1 MDKLI
6 ANRYQLLE
14 SVGQGGMAD
23 VYKAMDTI
31 LNRIVAIKILRGEL
45 ADDPMT
51 LLRFQREASAASK
64 LSHPNVVDVYDVG
77 ESDGRHYI
85 VMEYVRGRTLKQ
97 LIAQRGALNLDEA
110 IDIMMQLT
118 SAISLA
124 HEKHIIHRDI
134 KPQNI
139 LVKDDGTVKITDFG
153 IAIAHDSIQLT
164 QNHTV
169 MGSAHYLAPETTKG
183 EAPTSAVDIYA
194 LGIVFYELLSGK
206 VPFNGTNPT
215 EIAVKHLREKMPYI
229 RDFNPTIP
237 QSVENVI
244 LKATAKR
251 VDQRYQS
258 VDEMID
264 DLAHCR
270 LAEYANVDR
279 LELDD
284 DPVFAVKVQDGH
296 LHVETNQPK
305 KKHRTV
311 IAAAIASLA
320 AVIILLSAVL
330 TASGVISMDHLLGT
344 PIPQVVDLSVQDAI
358 ELLNEEGIE
367 LRHLHEIRKKS
378 GTMDETDLQTIEI
391 LFESFE
397 DNLMQLEYSGDY
409 FLSLPVSNSFI
420 RELKKMP
427 EGLDKFETAFFSKM
441 ALKDLTAAAKS
452 EEREY
457 QEFCL
462 DDLRRYH
469 REDFEALRDFVAGY
483 FQGRQI
489 DAEKI
494 ADRLDRGI
502 ADNFILP
509 LYGEERLAPD
519 TLERALAGFAK
530 DKNMTETDRKFL
542 RSIGKYHASRL
553 QKSHVGFPALKGE
566 FISEAC
572 AYWDIKRTR
581 NNMKKILSGA
591 DAVYQEQLPKY
602 RLYKKFRDAERHSVK
617 GSILTMQMMGMFKS
631 ARNR

>member
-6 ANRYQLLE
+6 ANRYLLI
-14 SVGQGGMAD
+14 SNIGQGGMAD
-23 VYKAMDTI
+23 VYKAIDTI
-31 LNRIVAIKILRGEL
+31 LNREVAVKVLRGEL
-45 ADDPMT
+45 SHDPMT

-97 LIAQRGALNLDEA
+97 LVAQRGALNLDEA

-367 LRHLHEIRKKS
+367 EERIIIEEVLCDDVEKGNVVAVDPQPQQRLRS
-378 GTMDETDLQTIEI
+378 GENVTLQVSRGGHYVVENYVGMSVSQLRQLFEENGINIEI
-391 LFESFE
+391 IQKEEARWDVSKGTILSQSLAVGDKIDPQG
-397 DNLMQLEYSGDY
+397 DNEIEVVVASSPTFVIPSDIIGMKLQD
-409 FLSLPVSNSFI
+409 
-420 RELKKMP
+420 
-427 EGLDKFETAFFSKM
+427 A
-441 ALKDLTAAAKS
+441 KDLLSSYGAAVVTSRVS
-452 EEREY
+452 EDILNEE
-457 QEFCL
+457 
-462 DDLRRYH
+462 
-469 REDFEALRDFVAGY
+469 
-483 FQGRQI
+483 
-489 DAEKI
+489 EKI
-494 ADRLDRGI
+494 GSGLVVRCDPGPQTTYTQEGTDSYI
-502 ADNFILP
+502 V
-509 LYGEERLAPD
+509 LY
-519 TLERALAGFAK
+519 
-530 DKNMTETDRKFL
+530 
-542 RSIGKYHASRL
+542 Y
-553 QKSHVGFPALKGE
+553 
-566 FISEAC
+566 
-572 AYWDIKRTR
+572 Y
-581 NNMKKILSGA
+581 
-591 DAVYQEQLPKY
+591 
-602 RLYKKFRDAERHSVK
+602 
-617 GSILTMQMMGMFKS
+617 
-631 ARNR
+631 

>member
-6 ANRYQLLE
+6 ANRYLLI
-14 SVGQGGMAD
+14 SNIGQGGMAD
-23 VYKAMDTI
+23 VYKAIDTI
-31 LNRIVAIKILRGEL
+31 LNREVAVKVLRGEL
-45 ADDPMT
+45 SHDPMT

-77 ESDGRHYI
+77 ESGGRHYI

-215 EIAVKHLREKMPYI
+215 EIAVKHLREKMSYI

-367 LRHLHEIRKKS
+367 EERIIIEEVLSDDVEKGNVVAVDPQPQQRVRSGENVTLQVSRGGHYVVENYVGMSVSQLRQLFEENGIN
-378 GTMDETDLQTIEI
+378 IEI
-391 LFESFE
+391 IQKEEARWDVSKGTILSQSLAVGDKIDPQG
-397 DNLMQLEYSGDY
+397 DNEIEVVVASSPTFVIPSDIIGMKLQD
-409 FLSLPVSNSFI
+409 
-420 RELKKMP
+420 
-427 EGLDKFETAFFSKM
+427 A
-441 ALKDLTAAAKS
+441 KDLLSSYGAAVVTSRVS
-452 EEREY
+452 EDILNEE
-457 QEFCL
+457 
-462 DDLRRYH
+462 
-469 REDFEALRDFVAGY
+469 
-483 FQGRQI
+483 
-489 DAEKI
+489 EKI
-494 ADRLDRGI
+494 GSGLVVRCDPGPQTTYTQEGTDSYI
-502 ADNFILP
+502 V
-509 LYGEERLAPD
+509 LY
-519 TLERALAGFAK
+519 
-530 DKNMTETDRKFL
+530 
-542 RSIGKYHASRL
+542 Y
-553 QKSHVGFPALKGE
+553 
-566 FISEAC
+566 
-572 AYWDIKRTR
+572 Y
-581 NNMKKILSGA
+581 
-591 DAVYQEQLPKY
+591 
-602 RLYKKFRDAERHSVK
+602 
-617 GSILTMQMMGMFKS
+617 
-631 ARNR
+631 

>member
-6 ANRYQLLE
+6 ANRYLLI
-14 SVGQGGMAD
+14 SNIGQGGMAD
-23 VYKAMDTI
+23 VYKAIDTI
-31 LNRIVAIKILRGEL
+31 LNREVAVKVLRGEL
-45 ADDPMT
+45 SHDPLT

-367 LRHLHEIRKKS
+367 EERIIIEKVLSDDVEKGNVVAVDPQPQQRLRS
-378 GTMDETDLQTIEI
+378 GENVTLQVSRGGHYVVENYVGMSVSQLRQLFEENGINIEI
-391 LFESFE
+391 IQKEEARWDVSKGTILSQSLAVGDKIDPQG
-397 DNLMQLEYSGDY
+397 DNEIEVVVASSPTFVIPSDIIGMKLQD
-409 FLSLPVSNSFI
+409 
-420 RELKKMP
+420 
-427 EGLDKFETAFFSKM
+427 A
-441 ALKDLTAAAKS
+441 KDLLSSYGAAVVTSRVS
-452 EEREY
+452 EDILNEE
-457 QEFCL
+457 
-462 DDLRRYH
+462 
-469 REDFEALRDFVAGY
+469 
-483 FQGRQI
+483 
-489 DAEKI
+489 EKI
-494 ADRLDRGI
+494 GSGLVVRCDPGPQTTYTQEGTDSYI
-502 ADNFILP
+502 V
-509 LYGEERLAPD
+509 LY
-519 TLERALAGFAK
+519 
-530 DKNMTETDRKFL
+530 
-542 RSIGKYHASRL
+542 Y
-553 QKSHVGFPALKGE
+553 
-566 FISEAC
+566 
-572 AYWDIKRTR
+572 Y
-581 NNMKKILSGA
+581 
-591 DAVYQEQLPKY
+591 
-602 RLYKKFRDAERHSVK
+602 
-617 GSILTMQMMGMFKS
+617 
-631 ARNR
+631 

>member
-1 MDKLI
+1 MDMDKLI
-6 ANRYQLLE
+6 ANRYLLI
-14 SVGQGGMAD
+14 SNIGQGGMAD
-23 VYKAMDTI
+23 VYKAIDTI
-31 LNRIVAIKILRGEL
+31 LNREVAVKVLRGEL
-45 ADDPMT
+45 SHDPMT

-367 LRHLHEIRKKS
+367 EERIIIEEVLSDDVEKGNVVAVDPQPQQRLRS
-378 GTMDETDLQTIEI
+378 GENVTLQVSRGGHYVVENYVGMSVSQLRQLFEENGINIEI
-391 LFESFE
+391 IQKEEARWDVSKGTILSQSLAVGDKIDPQG
-397 DNLMQLEYSGDY
+397 DNEIEVVVASSPTFVIPSDIIGMKLQD
-409 FLSLPVSNSFI
+409 
-420 RELKKMP
+420 
-427 EGLDKFETAFFSKM
+427 A
-441 ALKDLTAAAKS
+441 KDLLSSYGAAVVTSRVS
-452 EEREY
+452 EDILNEE
-457 QEFCL
+457 
-462 DDLRRYH
+462 
-469 REDFEALRDFVAGY
+469 
-483 FQGRQI
+483 
-489 DAEKI
+489 EKI
-494 ADRLDRGI
+494 GSGLVVRCDPGPQTTYTQEGTDSYI
-502 ADNFILP
+502 V
-509 LYGEERLAPD
+509 LY
-519 TLERALAGFAK
+519 
-530 DKNMTETDRKFL
+530 
-542 RSIGKYHASRL
+542 Y
-553 QKSHVGFPALKGE
+553 
-566 FISEAC
+566 
-572 AYWDIKRTR
+572 Y
-581 NNMKKILSGA
+581 
-591 DAVYQEQLPKY
+591 
-602 RLYKKFRDAERHSVK
+602 
-617 GSILTMQMMGMFKS
+617 
-631 ARNR
+631 

>member
-6 ANRYQLLE
+6 ANRYLLI
-14 SVGQGGMAD
+14 SNIGQGGMAD
-23 VYKAMDTI
+23 VYKAIDTI
-31 LNRIVAIKILRGEL
+31 LNREVAVKVLRGEL
-45 ADDPMT
+45 SHDPMT

-284 DPVFAVKVQDGH
+284 DPVFAVKVQDRH

-367 LRHLHEIRKKS
+367 EERIIIEEVLSDDVEKGNVVAVDPQPQQRLRS
-378 GTMDETDLQTIEI
+378 GENVTLQVSRGGHYVVENYVGMSVSQLRQLFEENGINIEI
-391 LFESFE
+391 IQKEEARWDVSKGTILSQSLAVGDKIDPQG
-397 DNLMQLEYSGDY
+397 DNEIEVVVASSPTFVIPSDIIGMKLQD
-409 FLSLPVSNSFI
+409 
-420 RELKKMP
+420 
-427 EGLDKFETAFFSKM
+427 A
-441 ALKDLTAAAKS
+441 KDLLSSYGAAVVTSRVS
-452 EEREY
+452 EDILNEE
-457 QEFCL
+457 
-462 DDLRRYH
+462 
-469 REDFEALRDFVAGY
+469 
-483 FQGRQI
+483 
-489 DAEKI
+489 EKI
-494 ADRLDRGI
+494 GSGLVVRCDPGPQTTYTQEGTDSYI
-502 ADNFILP
+502 V
-509 LYGEERLAPD
+509 LY
-519 TLERALAGFAK
+519 
-530 DKNMTETDRKFL
+530 
-542 RSIGKYHASRL
+542 Y
-553 QKSHVGFPALKGE
+553 
-566 FISEAC
+566 
-572 AYWDIKRTR
+572 Y
-581 NNMKKILSGA
+581 
-591 DAVYQEQLPKY
+591 
-602 RLYKKFRDAERHSVK
+602 
-617 GSILTMQMMGMFKS
+617 
-631 ARNR
+631 

>member
-6 ANRYQLLE
+6 ANRYLLI
-14 SVGQGGMAD
+14 SNIGQGGMAD
-23 VYKAMDTI
+23 VYKAIDTI
-31 LNRIVAIKILRGEL
+31 LNREVAVKVLRGEL
-45 ADDPMT
+45 SHDPMT

-367 LRHLHEIRKKS
+367 EERIIIEEVLSDDVEKGNVVAIDPQPQQRLRS
-378 GTMDETDLQTIEI
+378 GENVTLQVSRGGHYVVENYVGMSVSQLRQLFEENGINIEI
-391 LFESFE
+391 IQKEEARWDVSKGTILSQSLAVGDKIDPQG
-397 DNLMQLEYSGDY
+397 DNEIEVVVASSPTFVIPSDIIGMKLQD
-409 FLSLPVSNSFI
+409 
-420 RELKKMP
+420 
-427 EGLDKFETAFFSKM
+427 A
-441 ALKDLTAAAKS
+441 KDLLSSYGAAVVTSRVS
-452 EEREY
+452 EDILNEE
-457 QEFCL
+457 
-462 DDLRRYH
+462 
-469 REDFEALRDFVAGY
+469 
-483 FQGRQI
+483 
-489 DAEKI
+489 EKI
-494 ADRLDRGI
+494 GSGLVVRCDPGPQTTYTQEGTDSYI
-502 ADNFILP
+502 V
-509 LYGEERLAPD
+509 LY
-519 TLERALAGFAK
+519 
-530 DKNMTETDRKFL
+530 
-542 RSIGKYHASRL
+542 Y
-553 QKSHVGFPALKGE
+553 
-566 FISEAC
+566 
-572 AYWDIKRTR
+572 Y
-581 NNMKKILSGA
+581 
-591 DAVYQEQLPKY
+591 
-602 RLYKKFRDAERHSVK
+602 
-617 GSILTMQMMGMFKS
+617 
-631 ARNR
+631 

>member
-6 ANRYQLLE
+6 ANRYLLI
-14 SVGQGGMAD
+14 SNIGQGGMAD
-23 VYKAMDTI
+23 VYKAIDTI
-31 LNRIVAIKILRGEL
+31 LNREVAVKVLRGEL
-45 ADDPMT
+45 SHDPMT

-367 LRHLHEIRKKS
+367 EERIIIEEVLSDDVEKGNVVAVDPQPQQRLRS
-378 GTMDETDLQTIEI
+378 GENVTLQVSRGGHYVIENYVGMSVSQLRQLFEENGINIEI
-391 LFESFE
+391 IQKEEARWDVSKGTILSQSLAVGDKIDPQG
-397 DNLMQLEYSGDY
+397 DNEIEVVVASSPTFVIPSDIIGMKLQD
-409 FLSLPVSNSFI
+409 
-420 RELKKMP
+420 
-427 EGLDKFETAFFSKM
+427 A
-441 ALKDLTAAAKS
+441 KDLLSSYGAAVVTSRVS
-452 EEREY
+452 EDILNEE
-457 QEFCL
+457 
-462 DDLRRYH
+462 
-469 REDFEALRDFVAGY
+469 
-483 FQGRQI
+483 
-489 DAEKI
+489 EKI
-494 ADRLDRGI
+494 GSGLVVRCDPGPQTTYTQEGTDSYI
-502 ADNFILP
+502 V
-509 LYGEERLAPD
+509 LY
-519 TLERALAGFAK
+519 
-530 DKNMTETDRKFL
+530 
-542 RSIGKYHASRL
+542 Y
-553 QKSHVGFPALKGE
+553 
-566 FISEAC
+566 
-572 AYWDIKRTR
+572 Y
-581 NNMKKILSGA
+581 
-591 DAVYQEQLPKY
+591 
-602 RLYKKFRDAERHSVK
+602 
-617 GSILTMQMMGMFKS
+617 
-631 ARNR
+631 

>member
-6 ANRYQLLE
+6 ANRYLLI
-14 SVGQGGMAD
+14 SNIGQGGMAD
-23 VYKAMDTI
+23 VYKAIDTI
-31 LNRIVAIKILRGEL
+31 LNREVAVKVLRGEL
-45 ADDPMT
+45 SHDPLT

-367 LRHLHEIRKKS
+367 EERIIIEEVLSDDVEKGNVVAVDPQPQQRLRS
-378 GTMDETDLQTIEI
+378 GENVTLQVSRGGHYVVENYVGMSVSQLRQLFEENGINIEI
-391 LFESFE
+391 IQKEEARWDVSKGTILSQSLAVGDKIDPQG
-397 DNLMQLEYSGDY
+397 DNEIEVVVASSPTFVIPSDIIGMKLQD
-409 FLSLPVSNSFI
+409 
-420 RELKKMP
+420 
-427 EGLDKFETAFFSKM
+427 A
-441 ALKDLTAAAKS
+441 KDLLSSYGAAVVTSRVS
-452 EEREY
+452 EDILNEE
-457 QEFCL
+457 
-462 DDLRRYH
+462 
-469 REDFEALRDFVAGY
+469 
-483 FQGRQI
+483 
-489 DAEKI
+489 EKI
-494 ADRLDRGI
+494 GSGLVVRCDPGPQTTYTQEGTDSYI
-502 ADNFILP
+502 V
-509 LYGEERLAPD
+509 LY
-519 TLERALAGFAK
+519 
-530 DKNMTETDRKFL
+530 
-542 RSIGKYHASRL
+542 Y
-553 QKSHVGFPALKGE
+553 
-566 FISEAC
+566 
-572 AYWDIKRTR
+572 Y
-581 NNMKKILSGA
+581 
-591 DAVYQEQLPKY
+591 
-602 RLYKKFRDAERHSVK
+602 
-617 GSILTMQMMGMFKS
+617 
-631 ARNR
+631 

>member
-6 ANRYQLLE
+6 ANRYLLI
-14 SVGQGGMAD
+14 SNIGQGGMAD
-23 VYKAMDTI
+23 VYKAIDTI
-31 LNRIVAIKILRGEL
+31 LNREVAVKVLRGEL
-45 ADDPMT
+45 SHDPMT

-77 ESDGRHYI
+77 ESGGRHYI

-284 DPVFAVKVQDGH
+284 DPVFAAKVQDGH

-367 LRHLHEIRKKS
+367 EERIIIEEVLSDDVEKGNVVAVDPQPQQRVRSGENVTLQVSRGGHYVVENYVGMSVSQLRQLFEENGIN
-378 GTMDETDLQTIEI
+378 IEI
-391 LFESFE
+391 IQKEEARWDVSKGTILSQSLAVGDKIDPQG
-397 DNLMQLEYSGDY
+397 DNEIEVVVASSPTFVIPSDIIGMKLQD
-409 FLSLPVSNSFI
+409 
-420 RELKKMP
+420 
-427 EGLDKFETAFFSKM
+427 A
-441 ALKDLTAAAKS
+441 KDLLSSYGAAVVTSRVS
-452 EEREY
+452 EDILNEE
-457 QEFCL
+457 
-462 DDLRRYH
+462 
-469 REDFEALRDFVAGY
+469 
-483 FQGRQI
+483 
-489 DAEKI
+489 EKI
-494 ADRLDRGI
+494 GSGLVVRCDPGPQTTYTQEGTDSYI
-502 ADNFILP
+502 V
-509 LYGEERLAPD
+509 LY
-519 TLERALAGFAK
+519 
-530 DKNMTETDRKFL
+530 
-542 RSIGKYHASRL
+542 Y
-553 QKSHVGFPALKGE
+553 
-566 FISEAC
+566 
-572 AYWDIKRTR
+572 Y
-581 NNMKKILSGA
+581 
-591 DAVYQEQLPKY
+591 
-602 RLYKKFRDAERHSVK
+602 
-617 GSILTMQMMGMFKS
+617 
-631 ARNR
+631 

>member
-6 ANRYQLLE
+6 ANRYLLI
-14 SVGQGGMAD
+14 SNIGQGGMAD
-23 VYKAMDTI
+23 VYKAIDTI
-31 LNRIVAIKILRGEL
+31 LNREVAVKVLRGEL
-45 ADDPMT
+45 SHDPMT

-77 ESDGRHYI
+77 ESGGRHYI

-367 LRHLHEIRKKS
+367 EERIIIEEVLSDDVEKGNVVAVDPQPQQRVRSGENVTLQVSRGGHYVVENYVGMSVSQLRQLFEENGIN
-378 GTMDETDLQTIEI
+378 IEI
-391 LFESFE
+391 IQKEEARWDVSKGTILSQSLAVGDKIDPQG
-397 DNLMQLEYSGDY
+397 DNEIEVVVASSPTFVIPSDIIGMKLQD
-409 FLSLPVSNSFI
+409 
-420 RELKKMP
+420 
-427 EGLDKFETAFFSKM
+427 A
-441 ALKDLTAAAKS
+441 KDLLSSYGAAVVTSRVS
-452 EEREY
+452 EDILNEE
-457 QEFCL
+457 
-462 DDLRRYH
+462 
-469 REDFEALRDFVAGY
+469 
-483 FQGRQI
+483 
-489 DAEKI
+489 EKI
-494 ADRLDRGI
+494 GSGLVVRCDPGPQTTYTQEGTDSYI
-502 ADNFILP
+502 V
-509 LYGEERLAPD
+509 LY
-519 TLERALAGFAK
+519 
-530 DKNMTETDRKFL
+530 
-542 RSIGKYHASRL
+542 Y
-553 QKSHVGFPALKGE
+553 
-566 FISEAC
+566 
-572 AYWDIKRTR
+572 Y
-581 NNMKKILSGA
+581 
-591 DAVYQEQLPKY
+591 
-602 RLYKKFRDAERHSVK
+602 
-617 GSILTMQMMGMFKS
+617 
-631 ARNR
+631 

>member
-6 ANRYQLLE
+6 ANRYLLI
-14 SVGQGGMAD
+14 SNIGQGGMAD
-23 VYKAMDTI
+23 VYKAIDTI
-31 LNRIVAIKILRGEL
+31 LNREVAVKVLRGEL
-45 ADDPMT
+45 SHDPMT

-183 EAPTSAVDIYA
+183 EASTSAVDIYA

-367 LRHLHEIRKKS
+367 EERIIIEEVLSDDVEKGNVVAVDPQPQQRLRS
-378 GTMDETDLQTIEI
+378 GENVTLQVSRGGHYVVENYVGMSVSQLRQLFEENGINIEI
-391 LFESFE
+391 IQKEEARWDVSKGTILSQSIAVGDKIDPQG
-397 DNLMQLEYSGDY
+397 DNEIEVVVASSPTFVIPSDIIGMKLQD
-409 FLSLPVSNSFI
+409 
-420 RELKKMP
+420 
-427 EGLDKFETAFFSKM
+427 A
-441 ALKDLTAAAKS
+441 KDLLSSYGAAVVTSRVS
-452 EEREY
+452 EDILNEE
-457 QEFCL
+457 
-462 DDLRRYH
+462 
-469 REDFEALRDFVAGY
+469 
-483 FQGRQI
+483 
-489 DAEKI
+489 EKI
-494 ADRLDRGI
+494 GSGLVVRCDPGPQTTYTQEGTDSYI
-502 ADNFILP
+502 V
-509 LYGEERLAPD
+509 LY
-519 TLERALAGFAK
+519 
-530 DKNMTETDRKFL
+530 
-542 RSIGKYHASRL
+542 Y
-553 QKSHVGFPALKGE
+553 
-566 FISEAC
+566 
-572 AYWDIKRTR
+572 Y
-581 NNMKKILSGA
+581 
-591 DAVYQEQLPKY
+591 
-602 RLYKKFRDAERHSVK
+602 
-617 GSILTMQMMGMFKS
+617 
-631 ARNR
+631 

>member
-6 ANRYQLLE
+6 ANRYLLI
-14 SVGQGGMAD
+14 SNIGQGGMAD
-23 VYKAMDTI
+23 VYKAIDTI
-31 LNRIVAIKILRGEL
+31 LNREVAVKVLRGEL
-45 ADDPMT
+45 SHDPMT

-183 EAPTSAVDIYA
+183 EAPTYAVDIYA

-367 LRHLHEIRKKS
+367 EERIIIEEVLSDDVEKGNVVAVDPQPQQRLRS
-378 GTMDETDLQTIEI
+378 GENVTLQVSRGGHYVVENYVGMSVSQLRQLFEENGINIEI
-391 LFESFE
+391 IQKEEARWDVSKGTILSQSLAVGDKIDPQG
-397 DNLMQLEYSGDY
+397 DNEIEVVVASSPTFVIPSDIIGMKLQD
-409 FLSLPVSNSFI
+409 
-420 RELKKMP
+420 
-427 EGLDKFETAFFSKM
+427 A
-441 ALKDLTAAAKS
+441 KDLLSSYGAAVVTSRVS
-452 EEREY
+452 EDILNEE
-457 QEFCL
+457 
-462 DDLRRYH
+462 
-469 REDFEALRDFVAGY
+469 
-483 FQGRQI
+483 
-489 DAEKI
+489 EKI
-494 ADRLDRGI
+494 GSGLVVRCDPGPQTTYTQEGTDSYI
-502 ADNFILP
+502 V
-509 LYGEERLAPD
+509 LY
-519 TLERALAGFAK
+519 
-530 DKNMTETDRKFL
+530 
-542 RSIGKYHASRL
+542 Y
-553 QKSHVGFPALKGE
+553 
-566 FISEAC
+566 
-572 AYWDIKRTR
+572 Y
-581 NNMKKILSGA
+581 
-591 DAVYQEQLPKY
+591 
-602 RLYKKFRDAERHSVK
+602 
-617 GSILTMQMMGMFKS
+617 
-631 ARNR
+631 

>member
-6 ANRYQLLE
+6 ANRYLLI
-14 SVGQGGMAD
+14 SNIGQGGMAD
-23 VYKAMDTI
+23 VYKAIDTI
-31 LNRIVAIKILRGEL
+31 LNREVAVKVLRGEL
-45 ADDPMT
+45 SHDPMT

-367 LRHLHEIRKKS
+367 EERIIIEEVLSDDVEKGNVVAVDPQPQQRLRS
-378 GTMDETDLQTIEI
+378 GENVTLQVSRGGHYVVENYVGMSVSQLRQLFEENGINIEI
-391 LFESFE
+391 IQKEEARWDVSKGTILSQSLAVGDKIDPQG
-397 DNLMQLEYSGDY
+397 DNEIEVVVASSPTFVIPSDIIGMKIQD
-409 FLSLPVSNSFI
+409 
-420 RELKKMP
+420 
-427 EGLDKFETAFFSKM
+427 A
-441 ALKDLTAAAKS
+441 KDLLSSYGAAVVTSRVS
-452 EEREY
+452 EDILNEE
-457 QEFCL
+457 
-462 DDLRRYH
+462 
-469 REDFEALRDFVAGY
+469 
-483 FQGRQI
+483 
-489 DAEKI
+489 EKI
-494 ADRLDRGI
+494 GSGLVVRCDPGPQTTYTQEGTDSYI
-502 ADNFILP
+502 V
-509 LYGEERLAPD
+509 LY
-519 TLERALAGFAK
+519 
-530 DKNMTETDRKFL
+530 
-542 RSIGKYHASRL
+542 Y
-553 QKSHVGFPALKGE
+553 
-566 FISEAC
+566 
-572 AYWDIKRTR
+572 Y
-581 NNMKKILSGA
+581 
-591 DAVYQEQLPKY
+591 
-602 RLYKKFRDAERHSVK
+602 
-617 GSILTMQMMGMFKS
+617 
-631 ARNR
+631 

>member
-6 ANRYQLLE
+6 ANRYLLI
-14 SVGQGGMAD
+14 SNIGQGGMAD
-23 VYKAMDTI
+23 VYKAIDTI
-31 LNRIVAIKILRGEL
+31 LNREVAVKVLRGEL
-45 ADDPMT
+45 SHDPMT

-77 ESDGRHYI
+77 ESDARHYI

-344 PIPQVVDLSVQDAI
+344 PIPQVVYLSVQDAI

-367 LRHLHEIRKKS
+367 EERIIIEEVLSDDVEKGNVVAVDPQPQQRLRS
-378 GTMDETDLQTIEI
+378 GENVTLQVSRGGHYVIENYVGMSVSQLRQLFEENGINIEI
-391 LFESFE
+391 IQKEEARWDVSKGTILSQSLAVGDKIDPQG
-397 DNLMQLEYSGDY
+397 DNEIEVVVASSPTFVIPSDIIGMKLQD
-409 FLSLPVSNSFI
+409 
-420 RELKKMP
+420 
-427 EGLDKFETAFFSKM
+427 A
-441 ALKDLTAAAKS
+441 KDLLSSYGAAVVTSRVS
-452 EEREY
+452 EDILNEE
-457 QEFCL
+457 
-462 DDLRRYH
+462 
-469 REDFEALRDFVAGY
+469 
-483 FQGRQI
+483 
-489 DAEKI
+489 EKI
-494 ADRLDRGI
+494 GSGLVVRCDPGPQTTYTQEGTDSYI
-502 ADNFILP
+502 V
-509 LYGEERLAPD
+509 LY
-519 TLERALAGFAK
+519 
-530 DKNMTETDRKFL
+530 
-542 RSIGKYHASRL
+542 Y
-553 QKSHVGFPALKGE
+553 
-566 FISEAC
+566 
-572 AYWDIKRTR
+572 Y
-581 NNMKKILSGA
+581 
-591 DAVYQEQLPKY
+591 
-602 RLYKKFRDAERHSVK
+602 
-617 GSILTMQMMGMFKS
+617 
-631 ARNR
+631 